1 MNSIIGL
8 SFEQRHFLEKMKD
21 WVYADYIRDLED
33 GMDTEVKVNGLDS
46 TIRRYKMKIEG
57 ILIHGWYFESD
68 KEWLNELRE
77 RFLKKSLDIHLVD
90 DIWI

>member
-1 MNSIIGL
+1 M
-8 SFEQRHFLEKMKD
+8 E
-21 WVYADYIRDLED
+21 
-33 GMDTEVKVNGLDS
+33 
-46 TIRRYKMKIEG
+46 IEA
-57 ILIHGWYFESD
+57 ILLYGWYSESD

>member
-8 SFEQRHFLEKMKD
+8 SFEQRHFLENMKD

-33 GMDTEVKVNGLDS
+33 ELDTEVKVNGLDC

-90 DIWI
+90 SIWI

>member
-1 MNSIIGL
+1 MSRIPL
-8 SFEQRHFLEKMKD
+8 SFEQIHFLEKMKD

-46 TIRRYKMKIEG
+46 TIRRYKMEIEG
-57 ILIHGWYFESD
+57 ILIYGWYSESD

-90 DIWI
+90 SIWI

>member
-1 MNSIIGL
+1 MSRIQL

-33 GMDTEVKVNGLDS
+33 GDDGRLKVNGLDS
-46 TIRRYKMKIEG
+46 TIRRYKMEIEG
-57 ILIHGWYFESD
+57 ILLYGWYTESD

-77 RFLKKSLDIHLVD
+77 RFLKKSLDVHLVD

>member
-1 MNSIIGL
+1 MSRIPL
-8 SFEQRHFLEKMKD
+8 SFEQIHFLEKMKD

-46 TIRRYKMKIEG
+46 TIRRYKMEIEG
-57 ILIHGWYFESD
+57 ILIYGWYSESD

-77 RFLKKSLDIHLVD
+77 RFLKKSLDIHFVD
-90 DIWI
+90 SIWI

>member
-8 SFEQRHFLEKMKD
+8 SFEQRHFLENMKD

-33 GMDTEVKVNGLDS
+33 ELDTEVKVNGLDS
-46 TIRRYKMKIEG
+46 TIRRYKMEIEG
-57 ILIHGWYFESD
+57 ILIYGWYSESD

-77 RFLKKSLDIHLVD
+77 RYINDSMDIHYVNG
-90 DIWI
+90 IWI

>member
-1 MNSIIGL
+1 MMKYNLTFG
-8 SFEQRHFLEKMKD
+8 QRYFLEKLKD

-46 TIRRYKMKIEG
+46 TIRRYKMEIEG
-57 ILIHGWYFESD
+57 ILIYGWYSESD

-90 DIWI
+90 GIWI